1 MRIDAESAVIVSDE
15 AGAADARQISASTP
29 QSTHRGHAQI
39 DDASISQSAPD
50 NISSATAARRERTGG
65 TRTTNSERPRTN
77 AMSGPGLFEPGEE
90 YVPAGIKPVV
100 DEATLPTAPAAG
112 GEELWL
118 IQIPGDAD
126 PADLDGLRFR
136 ISDEGNGP
144 EISQFKAGGES
155 FIAFEPPS
163 ASHPRPCRPPPNR
176 PPQQPSPPAALF
188 GPFSADEPDPLP
200 LTGRAGKKW
209 RLKEDD
215 AITASTMFVLPSK
228 KAGGRQEFGGPR
240 RITRRITMNRRN
252 IGIEDAAANEEGAKT
267 PGEKKEKKR
276 KKDKDDKGDK
286 KSSKKSKK

>member
-1 MRIDAESAVIVSDE
+1 M
-15 AGAADARQISASTP
+15 
-29 QSTHRGHAQI
+29 
-39 DDASISQSAPD
+39 ASISQSAPD
-50 NISSATAARRERTGG
+50 NISSSTAARRERTGG

-118 IQIPGDAD
+118 IQIPADAD

-163 ASHPRPCRPPPNR
+163 APHPRPRRPPPNR
-176 PPQQPSPPAALF
+176 PTQQPSPPAALF
-188 GPFSADEPDPLP
+188 AHFP
-200 LTGRAGKKW
+200 LTNP
-209 RLKEDD
+209 
-215 AITASTMFVLPSK
+215 IPSL
-228 KAGGRQEFGGPR
+228 
-240 RITRRITMNRRN
+240 
-252 IGIEDAAANEEGAKT
+252 
-267 PGEKKEKKR
+267 
-276 KKDKDDKGDK
+276 
-286 KSSKKSKK
+286 

>member
-1 MRIDAESAVIVSDE
+1 M
-15 AGAADARQISASTP
+15 
-29 QSTHRGHAQI
+29 
-39 DDASISQSAPD
+39 ASISQSAPD
-50 NISSATAARRERTGG
+50 NISSSTAARRERTGG

-188 GPFSADEPDPLP
+188 AHFP
-200 LTGRAGKKW
+200 LTNP
-209 RLKEDD
+209 
-215 AITASTMFVLPSK
+215 IPSL
-228 KAGGRQEFGGPR
+228 
-240 RITRRITMNRRN
+240 
-252 IGIEDAAANEEGAKT
+252 
-267 PGEKKEKKR
+267 
-276 KKDKDDKGDK
+276 
-286 KSSKKSKK
+286 

>member
-1 MRIDAESAVIVSDE
+1 MSDVRAPMRIDAERAVIVSDE
-15 AGAADARQISASTP
+15 AGAADARQISASNP

-65 TRTTNSERPRTN
+65 TRTANSERPRTN

-118 IQIPGDAD
+118 IQIPADAD

-163 ASHPRPCRPPPNR
+163 APHPRPCRPPPSR

-188 GPFSADEPDPLP
+188 AHFP
-200 LTGRAGKKW
+200 LTNP
-209 RLKEDD
+209 
-215 AITASTMFVLPSK
+215 IPSL
-228 KAGGRQEFGGPR
+228 
-240 RITRRITMNRRN
+240 
-252 IGIEDAAANEEGAKT
+252 
-267 PGEKKEKKR
+267 
-276 KKDKDDKGDK
+276 
-286 KSSKKSKK
+286 